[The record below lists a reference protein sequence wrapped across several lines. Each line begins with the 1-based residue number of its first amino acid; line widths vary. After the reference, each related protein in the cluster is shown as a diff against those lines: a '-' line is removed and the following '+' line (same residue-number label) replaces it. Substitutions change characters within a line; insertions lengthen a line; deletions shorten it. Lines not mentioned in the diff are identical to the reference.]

1 MKRSHLR
8 TRRLAAETLENR
20 ALLAG
25 DISAHVFGGVLVLVG
40 DSAANGVKIQASGD
54 SLEVVGTEAG
64 GAATTINGQTSFT
77 ANGVTGGLAAWLRNG
92 NDSLVFGDGSAVT
105 IPGTV
110 VVGTGNGDDSI
121 SGSLN
126 NGGRAILTTGA
137 GGDDVSLS
145 DSVLGS
151 LAITTD
157 FWGSANPGGDTVSL
171 DGVQANRGAV
181 IGTGGGDD
189 TVDISG
195 DSAFPLFLSIATGDG
210 ADEVNLIGTE
220 DKAVSVGNALVIAT
234 GRGNDIVNAA
244 YVDVDGVATI
254 SNLSGDATVT
264 LDNVDATD
272 GLFAWLGSG
281 DDELTISKSSSA
293 RAGLGGGAGSDTLTL
308 QDVDFTRLSKFSFE
322 Q

>member
-8 TRRLAAETLENR
+8 TRRLAAETLESR

-40 DSAANGVKIQASGD
+40 DSADNGVKIQVSGD
-54 SLEVVGTEAG
+54 SLEVIGTDAG
-64 GAATTINGQTSFT
+64 GAATTINGQTSFI

-92 NDSLVFGDGSAVT
+92 NDSLAFGDGSAVT

-137 GGDDVSLS
+137 GSDNVSLT

-157 FWGSANPGGDTVSL
+157 FWGSANPEGDTVSL

-181 IGTGGGDD
+181 IGTGGGND

-195 DSAFPLFLSIATGDG
+195 ESAFPMFLSIATGDG
-210 ADEVNLIGTE
+210 VDEVSLTGTAE
-220 DKAVSVGNALVIAT
+220 APVTVGNALIIAT
-234 GRGNDIVNAA
+234 GRGNDVVNAA
-244 YVDVDGVATI
+244 YVAVDGVATI
-254 SNLSGDATVT
+254 SNLSGNATVT
-264 LDNVDATD
+264 LDHVDATD

-281 DDELTISKSSSA
+281 DDSLAISNSSSA

-308 QDVDFTRLSKFSFE
+308 DTNSFTRLSKFSFE
-322 Q
+322 L